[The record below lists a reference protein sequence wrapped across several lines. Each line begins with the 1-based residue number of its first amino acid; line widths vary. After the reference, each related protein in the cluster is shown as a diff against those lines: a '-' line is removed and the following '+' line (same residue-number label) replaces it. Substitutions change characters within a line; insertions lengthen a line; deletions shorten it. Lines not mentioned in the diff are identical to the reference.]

1 MQNLDVVFSDDWI
14 IVLFF
19 ILGALLHGIT
29 GFGYPIV
36 GTAIIASFYPLKVAV
51 AMVVVP
57 CVVLNLMMLR
67 SGGTIIDN
75 ITQYGKEYFWLFFTS
90 FLGGLLGV
98 QFLLVVPESYLKIFL
113 AITLLFYVYTQY
125 SRHRIYFTHDNKTM
139 AIFGFI
145 AGVVGGATNAIVAFL
160 MIYLLGTKR
169 NKNEMVIVNNLSILI
184 TKIIQIF
191 VLFPVITTFDS
202 KQKWLL
208 LTVIVISLFFVYFG
222 SQIRHRLPQTVFN
235 HMIAVMLF
243 CLGLYA
249 LCQGV
254 HALGST

>member
-1 MQNLDVVFSDDWI
+1 
-14 IVLFF
+14 
-19 ILGALLHGIT
+19 
-29 GFGYPIV
+29 
-36 GTAIIASFYPLKVAV
+36 
-51 AMVVVP
+51 
-57 CVVLNLMMLR
+57 
-67 SGGTIIDN
+67 
-75 ITQYGKEYFWLFFTS
+75 
-90 FLGGLLGV
+90 
-98 QFLLVVPESYLKIFL
+98 
-113 AITLLFYVYTQY
+113 
-125 SRHRIYFTHDNKTM
+125 M

-191 VLFPVITTFDS
+191 VLFPVITTFDA
-202 KQKWLL
+202 KQKQLL

-222 SQIRHRLPQTVFN
+222 SQIHHRLPQTVFN

-249 LCQGV
+249 LWQGV
-254 HALGST
+254 HAFGST

>member
-67 SGGTIIDN
+67 SGGTIINN

-145 AGVVGGATNAIVAFL
+145 V
-160 MIYLLGTKR
+160 LLAAQPMPLWR
-169 NKNEMVIVNNLSILI
+169 
-184 TKIIQIF
+184 F
-191 VLFPVITTFDS
+191 
-202 KQKWLL
+202 
-208 LTVIVISLFFVYFG
+208 
-222 SQIRHRLPQTVFN
+222 
-235 HMIAVMLF
+235 
-243 CLGLYA
+243 
-249 LCQGV
+249 
-254 HALGST
+254 